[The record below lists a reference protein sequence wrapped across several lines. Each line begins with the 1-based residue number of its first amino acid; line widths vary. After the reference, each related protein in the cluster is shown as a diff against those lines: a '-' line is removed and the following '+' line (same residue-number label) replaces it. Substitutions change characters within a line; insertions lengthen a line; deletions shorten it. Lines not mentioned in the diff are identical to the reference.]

1 MQEGKEKDKKGTN
14 NCLKFYTPAYY
25 CPIHFPHGLLS
36 VPLCAHLSVWVVMD
50 ILGEDGTPEQHPRM
64 LFSKIRE
71 VGPGFCLNTLSH
83 HCIETP
89 RNE

>member
-36 VPLCAHLSVWVVMD
+36 LCTLECVGRDGHF
-50 ILGEDGTPEQHPRM
+50 GRGGKEDMEPQNNIPEYYSQ
-64 LFSKIRE
+64 KY
-71 VGPGFCLNTLSH
+71 VK
-83 HCIETP
+83 
-89 RNE
+89 

>member
-50 ILGEDGTPEQHPRM
+50 ILGEEGKRTWN
-64 LFSKIRE
+64 SKTTSQKVI
-71 VGPGFCLNTLSH
+71 LKNM
-83 HCIETP
+83 
-89 RNE
+89 